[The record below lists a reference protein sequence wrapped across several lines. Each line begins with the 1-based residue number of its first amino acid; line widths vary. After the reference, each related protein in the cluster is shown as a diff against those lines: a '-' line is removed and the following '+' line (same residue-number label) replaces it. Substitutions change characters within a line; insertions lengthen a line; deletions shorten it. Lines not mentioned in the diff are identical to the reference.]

1 MKHRKESAPLFSD
14 DDIIELYFARDERA
28 IAETDRK
35 YGRYL
40 FRLCENIL
48 HDPADSEECRNDAY
62 LKVWNS
68 IPPER
73 PTVLPAYLNRVT
85 RGTAIDRYR
94 ARARRG
100 ETRGELLVSVE
111 ELSDILPASETV
123 ESEWESRALG
133 QEISR
138 YLRTQSKRRQ
148 YLFVARYFRAEPVE
162 DIARFLGVSASAV
175 YKELTKLRRGLKEH
189 LERNGFSI

>member
-1 MKHRKESAPLFSD
+1 MKYRKDPAPLPSD
-14 DDIIELYFARDERA
+14 DEIVELYFARDEQA

-35 YGRYL
+35 YGGYL

-48 HDPADSEECRNDAY
+48 HDPADSEECRNDVY
-62 LKVWNS
+62 LKVWHS

-100 ETRGELLVSVE
+100 ELRSELVASVE
-111 ELSDILPASETV
+111 ELSDILPASDTV
-123 ESEWESRALG
+123 ESEWDSLELGRAISGYMRSQSR
-133 QEISR
+133 
-138 YLRTQSKRRQ
+138 RRQ
-148 YLFVARYFRAEPVE
+148 YLFVARYYRAEPVE
-162 DIARFLGVSASAV
+162 AIARTLGVSPSAV
-175 YKELTKLRRGLKEH
+175 YKELARLRRGLKEH